1 MSSRCAFRKSRV
13 TLRHN
18 SLGQVLATAR
28 PIRHVIHQAREAAV
42 LEGFVTAEAQIDLGS
57 SVVIP
62 LERPAGGYDFLVPL
76 TLWPKVEGS
85 GVRVLLA
92 LSPYGAHF

>member
-1 MSSRCAFRKSRV
+1 MSSRCEFRKSRV

-28 PIRHVIHQAREAAV
+28 PIRHVIHQAREAGV
-42 LEGFVTAEAQIDLGS
+42 LAGFVTAGAQLDLGS
-57 SVVIP
+57 GVVIP
-62 LERPAGGYDFLVPL
+62 VERPAGGYDLLALL

-85 GVRVLLA
+85 GMRVLLA